1 MKKGWHREKDVFDD
15 NLENAYDLGFVQRA
29 TKGIYCKKRDKTV
42 KSKKKLRRHL
52 KKGHQTVKKPT
63 CNSRDDMLN
72 RRTDSRVHVHKF
84 HEHDNDDEEGKMMKA
99 RQRQIVE
106 AHKRKRM
113 LV

>member
-1 MKKGWHREKDVFDD
+1 MTKRKKMFFDD
-15 NLENAYDLGFVQRA
+15 NLENAYEIGNVQRA

-42 KSKKKLRRHL
+42 KSMKSQKTPKERSSDSE
-52 KKGHQTVKKPT
+52 KST

-84 HEHDNDDEEGKMMKA
+84 HEHDNEEEKNDEAKA
-99 RQRQIVE
+99 KPNSRSIQKE
-106 AHKRKRM
+106 KRM